1 MIVIGARICLRT
13 WLTSGEDLEKRTN
26 RSGCGIVY
34 CRTRE
39 GTETLA
45 TQLTSRGVVCKAYHA
60 GLKVGVHTCQEFS

>member
-1 MIVIGARICLRT
+1 MKA
-13 WLTSGEDLEKRTN
+13 SMGEDLEKRTN

-60 GLKVGVHTCQEFS
+60 GLKVSSYLPKLLLGFDNIS